1 VTAREQEGPNG
12 TLRRVAALSKMIV
25 MMAARTMRHMLRH
38 RALVTVTL
46 VAALLANV
54 LFVAPVDPPELG
66 DNLPTAAR
74 CQGGGPGCAVQPL
87 IPPPSAGLPRF
98 DAPAPAVFGQLIAVE
113 AAPAAAVAEAPPNSL
128 ERPPALTVA
137 I

>member
-1 VTAREQEGPNG
+1 
-12 TLRRVAALSKMIV
+12 
-25 MMAARTMRHMLRH
+25 
-38 RALVTVTL
+38 VTL
-46 VAALLANV
+46 VAALLAN
-54 LFVAPVDPPELG
+54 LTLVAQVDPPELG
-66 DNLPTAAR
+66 DSLPTAAR

-98 DAPAPAVFGQLIAVE
+98 DPPAPAVFGQLVAIE
-113 AAPAAAVAEAPPNSL
+113 AAPAAAVREAPPHSL

>member
-1 VTAREQEGPNG
+1 
-12 TLRRVAALSKMIV
+12 
-25 MMAARTMRHMLRH
+25 MLRH

-46 VAALLANV
+46 VAALLANL
-54 LFVAPVDPPELG
+54 LFVAQVEPPDLG
-66 DNLPTAAR
+66 DNLPMTAR

-98 DAPAPAVFGQLIAVE
+98 DPPAPAVFGQLVVVE
-113 AAPAAAVAEAPPNSL
+113 GAPAAAVHEAPPRSR
-128 ERPPALTVA
+128 ERPPALIAA